1 MFDKRFFQRFLSYA
15 GASSLVA
22 IGYMDPG
29 NWLTAIVGGNLFHWW
44 ILPVMTLAIVF
55 AIVLQLVSAR
65 LGIVTGKNLAELVA
79 PALSKPVRI
88 GFWAFNELAM
98 IATDL
103 TAIVGTAIALHL
115 LFGWS
120 LQVTTLLTVFD
131 IIIFLWL
138 FKFGVRRIELLAVA
152 VMIVVTIGFI
162 FVLQPHRLA
171 ETQPVHE
178 PFRSF
183 GWLSVSLVGAIIMP
197 HNLYLHSELAKARPY
212 NRENDAEV
220 SDMLRM
226 AKWDTTIHLLGSW
239 VVNVLLVL
247 MGWFVFTEIG
257 HSNVMFSALYD
268 TLKPTV
274 MAPIFAI
281 ALLLTG
287 LIASIASTL
296 AGQIVMTGLLKWR
309 LPMVWRRII
318 TRAFTLV
325 PVIIIVFLYHG
336 QEQALSELIIVAQYS
351 LAVMLPANLA
361 VMWWAMRRL
370 PTRWQFLPMVQ
381 KIVVGVALVVGVFSL
396 LGLFM

>member
-1 MFDKRFFQRFLSYA
+1 
-15 GASSLVA
+15 
-22 IGYMDPG
+22 
-29 NWLTAIVGGNLFHWW
+29 
-44 ILPVMTLAIVF
+44 
-55 AIVLQLVSAR
+55 
-65 LGIVTGKNLAELVA
+65 
-79 PALSKPVRI
+79 
-88 GFWAFNELAM
+88 
-98 IATDL
+98 
-103 TAIVGTAIALHL
+103 
-115 LFGWS
+115 
-120 LQVTTLLTVFD
+120 
-131 IIIFLWL
+131 
-138 FKFGVRRIELLAVA
+138 
-152 VMIVVTIGFI
+152 
-162 FVLQPHRLA
+162 
-171 ETQPVHE
+171 
-178 PFRSF
+178 
-183 GWLSVSLVGAIIMP
+183 
-197 HNLYLHSELAKARPY
+197 
-212 NRENDAEV
+212 
-220 SDMLRM
+220 
-226 AKWDTTIHLLGSW
+226 
-239 VVNVLLVL
+239 

-370 PTRWQFLPMVQ
+370 PTRWQFPPMVQ

>member
-103 TAIVGTAIALHL
+103 TAVVGTAIALHL

-197 HNLYLHSELAKARPY
+197 HNLYLHS
-212 NRENDAEV
+212 
-220 SDMLRM
+220 
-226 AKWDTTIHLLGSW
+226 GSQY
-239 VVNVLLVL
+239 V
-247 MGWFVFTEIG
+247 
-257 HSNVMFSALYD
+257 
-268 TLKPTV
+268 
-274 MAPIFAI
+274 
-281 ALLLTG
+281 
-287 LIASIASTL
+287 
-296 AGQIVMTGLLKWR
+296 
-309 LPMVWRRII
+309 RI
-318 TRAFTLV
+318 
-325 PVIIIVFLYHG
+325 P
-336 QEQALSELIIVAQYS
+336 
-351 LAVMLPANLA
+351 
-361 VMWWAMRRL
+361 
-370 PTRWQFLPMVQ
+370 
-381 KIVVGVALVVGVFSL
+381 
-396 LGLFM
+396 